1 MLNRPASNIYF
12 IPSGKPVLQLAG
24 PTRLFCNIHRFE
36 ISICNAVSQ
45 FNGSAKKGVTIYSR
59 HYKDQIKHSSTKSA
73 AANIPQNTKSGVKC
87 VINEEKKNNTQDK
100 SYIPGTFS
108 DKVTLAIDFTDDS
121 VVQCECDVPVVKNT
135 FENDRK

>member
-12 IPSGKPVLQLAG
+12 IPSGKPALQLAS

-36 ISICNAVSQ
+36 ISICNSVSQ

-59 HYKDQIKHSSTKSA
+59 HYKDQIKHSSTKRA

-87 VINEEKKNNTQDK
+87 VINEEKKKNTQDK

-108 DKVTLAIDFTDDS
+108 DKVTIAIDFTDDS

-135 FENDRK
+135 FENDRN